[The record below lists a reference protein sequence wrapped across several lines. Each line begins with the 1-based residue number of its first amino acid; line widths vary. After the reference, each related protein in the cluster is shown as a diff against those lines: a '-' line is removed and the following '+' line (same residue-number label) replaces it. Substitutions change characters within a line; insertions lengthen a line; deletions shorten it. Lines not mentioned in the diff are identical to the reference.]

1 MTIPCGH
8 LRKLTDGQIAQVLIW
23 HQEAIEFRYAH
34 GTLRDLAHVL
44 GVSLHAVRGC
54 LELRIPDSANDRR
67 IQVSPSHGRPGRP
80 RHLTPAQIVFVVAW
94 RHAGREFRARH
105 GTVASLARALGVGA
119 STIHDCI
126 RRNGRYTQRAP
137 ARRAGPP
144 TSDDAVRA
152 ALLRAWSRSAPK
164 L

>member
-1 MTIPCGH
+1 MRIPCGH
-8 LRKLTDGQIAQVLIW
+8 LRKLTDGQIVQVLIW
-23 HQEAIEFRYAH
+23 HQEAIEFRHAH

-44 GVSLHAVRGC
+44 GVSLHAVRDC

-67 IQVSPSHGRPGRP
+67 IQFAPSHGRPGRP

-126 RRNGRYTQRAP
+126 RRNGRYTQRAT
-137 ARRAGPP
+137 ARRASLP